1 MPRSEYVS
9 ERRGQDTRG
18 SMTVLVRLAR
28 ASGAAVLLLALGTAA
43 ASHVVPWHVLALGAC
58 ALVGGFWRPAQAL
71 PWVLAVVPWGERL
84 APVPVRAS
92 EFVLWAFLA
101 GLCLRLAERPAP
113 ASPWVRRLAVPALL
127 FLGVAVV
134 SWMRLE
140 LQQPGVPGWPA
151 AAASILR
158 LVPADYLVTA
168 GRAPYTAAMLQVA
181 LAVSMFLVVVG
192 LARRDVA
199 VPGRV
204 LFSVAAAGLL
214 AAVLSVVAVPV
225 VYFTTGDWNE
235 IDRYISVDAVAR
247 RLPSERRQRR
257 GLAVRPGGAALTGS
271 GTCGPRRAHRVARGA
286 GGARCGAVDE
296 RIACRHDCRRGR
308 RGRVGRRRV
317 AREPR
322 AGCAAIVAASA
333 RCMRRRGDRGPH
345 GIRFAWAVLRPQ
357 PAVPASRSAF
367 AASSCRR
374 ALA

>member
-1 MPRSEYVS
+1 
-9 ERRGQDTRG
+9 
-18 SMTVLVRLAR
+18 MTVLVRLAR

-101 GLCLRLAERPAP
+101 GLCLRLTERPAP
-113 ASPWVRRLAVPALL
+113 AAPWVRRLAVPALL

-134 SWMRLE
+134 SWMRVE

-151 AAASILR
+151 AGASILR

-168 GRAPYTAAMLQVA
+168 GRAPFTAAMLQVA
-181 LAVSMFLVVVG
+181 LAVSVFLVVVG

-225 VYFTTGDWNE
+225 IYFTTGDWNE
-235 IDRYISVDAVAR
+235 IDRYISVTR
-247 RLPSERRQRR
+247 SR
-257 GLAVRPGGAALTGS
+257 GAFHLKDVNAAGSQYILAALLSLVLAPAG
-271 GTCGPRRAHRVARGA
+271 RGA
-286 GGARCGAVDE
+286 
-296 RIACRHDCRRGR
+296 RIAW
-308 RGRVGRRRV
+308 RVGQ
-317 AREPR
+317 
-322 AGCAAIVAASA
+322 AAIVVALWMSGSRAAITAGAAGA
-333 RCMRRRGDRGPH
+333 RHVLRRPRRRHAR
-345 GIRFAWAVLRPQ
+345 Q
-357 PAVPASRSAF
+357 AVPD
-367 AASSCRR
+367 RR
-374 ALA
+374 EIRCVTHRVLDP